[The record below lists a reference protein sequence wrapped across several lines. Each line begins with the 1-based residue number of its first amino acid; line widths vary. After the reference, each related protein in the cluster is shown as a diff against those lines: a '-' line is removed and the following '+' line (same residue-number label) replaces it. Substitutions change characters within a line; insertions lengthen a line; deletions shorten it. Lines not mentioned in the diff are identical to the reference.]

1 MQTQKTPTDPDL
13 VAADAALRRAALSA
27 KKLAEQLGTPYVVCK
42 SLEKIL
48 TVTNDKPA
56 KNKRYRYFMVDKKI

>member
-1 MQTQKTPTDPDL
+1 MMQTQKTPTDPDL

-48 TVTNDKPA
+48 TVTNDQPA
-56 KNKRYRYFMVDKKI
+56 KK